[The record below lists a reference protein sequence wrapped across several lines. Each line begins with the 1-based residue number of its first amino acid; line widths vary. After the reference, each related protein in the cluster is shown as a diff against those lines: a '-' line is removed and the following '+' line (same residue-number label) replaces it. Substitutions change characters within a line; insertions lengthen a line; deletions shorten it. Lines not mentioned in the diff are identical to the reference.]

1 MPCFDLVVTDLDGTL
16 FYDRAHI
23 CARDRAMLERLHVC
37 GIPYAIAT
45 GRELDAVAPAL
56 DHLGL
61 WPYFS
66 YIIHSGG
73 AGIYDVR
80 TQENDMTG
88 MLSVDTLC
96 ELFDRYAPLGL
107 PFVLP
112 MDGKMYVSRRTDLLE
127 NEARLLRYPLVEVP
141 DLKQVI
147 YKPMNKIVLNGPL
160 DDIARAM
167 PILSADQDPRY
178 QWHRSHDNY
187 IDCYARGID
196 KGAALSTLCARLGLD
211 PARTLAIGDNENDI
225 QLLDAAGLAACPGD
239 GTDSAKAHADYICCP
254 AAEGAFA
261 DLCEHYLFSA
271 ASDAAGA

>member
-1 MPCFDLVVTDLDGTL
+1 
-16 FYDRAHI
+16 
-23 CARDRAMLERLHVC
+23 
-37 GIPYAIAT
+37 
-45 GRELDAVAPAL
+45 
-56 DHLGL
+56 
-61 WPYFS
+61 
-66 YIIHSGG
+66 
-73 AGIYDVR
+73 
-80 TQENDMTG
+80 MTG

-196 KGAALSTLCARLGLD
+196 KGAPCARAWGWTQRARWPLATMRTTSSFWTPPALP
-211 PARTLAIGDNENDI
+211 PARVTVRTPPRRTPTI
-225 QLLDAAGLAACPGD
+225 
-239 GTDSAKAHADYICCP
+239 
-254 AAEGAFA
+254 
-261 DLCEHYLFSA
+261 SA
-271 ASDAAGA
+271 ARQLRARSPICANTICSLRRPTPPALDSVCLRRYNKIADAWRRLCLF

>member
-1 MPCFDLVVTDLDGTL
+1 MPNFDLVVTDLDGTL
-16 FYDRAHI
+16 LYDRAHI
-23 CARDRAMLERLHVC
+23 CPRDRAMLQTLRSR
-37 GIPYAIAT
+37 GIPCAIAT
-45 GRELDAVAPAL
+45 GRELDAVVPAL
-56 DHLGL
+56 DRLGL

-80 TQENDMTG
+80 TQDNHMTG
-88 MLSVDTLC
+88 LLSVETLC

-127 NEARLLRYPLVEVP
+127 NEARLLRYPLVEAP
-141 DLKQVI
+141 DLKKVI

-167 PILSADQDPRY
+167 PVLSADQDPRY

-187 IDCYARGID
+187 IDCYARGVN
-196 KGAALSTLCARLGLD
+196 KGAALDALCARLGLD

-225 QLLDAAGLAACPGD
+225 QLLDAAGFSACQGD
-239 GTDSAKAHADYICCP
+239 GTDSAKAHADYVCCP
-254 AAEGAFA
+254 AAAGAFA
-261 DLCEHYLFSA
+261 DLCAHCLFSDA
-271 ASDAAGA
+271 PDAAGA

>member
-1 MPCFDLVVTDLDGTL
+1 
-16 FYDRAHI
+16 
-23 CARDRAMLERLHVC
+23 
-37 GIPYAIAT
+37 
-45 GRELDAVAPAL
+45 
-56 DHLGL
+56 
-61 WPYFS
+61 
-66 YIIHSGG
+66 
-73 AGIYDVR
+73 
-80 TQENDMTG
+80 
-88 MLSVDTLC
+88 
-96 ELFDRYAPLGL
+96 
-107 PFVLP
+107 
-112 MDGKMYVSRRTDLLE
+112 
-127 NEARLLRYPLVEVP
+127 
-141 DLKQVI
+141 
-147 YKPMNKIVLNGPL
+147 
-160 DDIARAM
+160 M